1 MSLQSPIGR
10 ARGLGSAKQGL
21 HHWWMQRVTAVLLVP
36 LSLWFVFSVAC
47 LMGSGYEATVAWV
60 AAPWVAVA
68 LVIYFATL
76 FYHAQLG
83 LQVVIED
90 YVHGPTTKLVSMYLM
105 KLVHLVLAVAAIF
118 AVVRIA
124 LG

>member
-21 HHWWMQRVTAVLLVP
+21 HHWWMQRITAVLLVP
-36 LSLWFVFSVAC
+36 LTLWFVFSVAS
-47 LMGSGYEATVAWV
+47 LIGGGYEATVAWV
-60 AAPWVAVA
+60 SAPWVAVA

-83 LQVVIED
+83 VQVVIED
-90 YVHGPTTKLVSMYLM
+90 YIHGPTTKLVSMYLM
-105 KLVHLVLAVAAIF
+105 KLAHLVLAVAAIF

>member
-1 MSLQSPIGR
+1 MSLKTPLGQV
-10 ARGLGSAKQGL
+10 RGLGSARSGT

-47 LMGSGYEATVAWV
+47 LIGSDYETVVGWV
-60 AAPWVAVA
+60 ASPTVAVA
-68 LVIYFATL
+68 LILYFAAL
-76 FYHAQLG
+76 FYHTQLG
-83 LQVVIED
+83 VQVVIED
-90 YVHGPTTKLVSMYLM
+90 YVHGPAIKLVSMYLM
-105 KLVHLVLAVAAIF
+105 KLAHLVLAVAAIL